1 LLWCAGWLA
10 GSLVRPA
17 KERQTN
23 IRIVLAFPSQLC
35 IIVLVSNYQLPRGNN
50 MKDLTVRS
58 NTEMFG
64 ARISH
69 SIDFDCH
76 LVDHLSVDMCESGS
90 HCSSDFYSWQKGK
103 ITINM
108 SGLELKVSVNHA
120 KKLLEALPE
129 AIEEAEAPDED

>member
-1 LLWCAGWLA
+1 
-10 GSLVRPA
+10 
-17 KERQTN
+17 
-23 IRIVLAFPSQLC
+23 
-35 IIVLVSNYQLPRGNN
+35 
-50 MKDLTVRS
+50 MKDLTIRS

-64 ARISH
+64 ARINH

-90 HCSSDFYSWQKGK
+90 RCNPDYYSWQKGK

-108 SGLELKVSVNHA
+108 SGLELKVSISHA

-129 AIEEAEAPDED
+129 AIEEAEAPEDD

>member
-1 LLWCAGWLA
+1 
-10 GSLVRPA
+10 
-17 KERQTN
+17 
-23 IRIVLAFPSQLC
+23 
-35 IIVLVSNYQLPRGNN
+35 

-129 AIEEAEAPDED
+129 AIEEAEAPEDD